1 MAPALQPF
9 WLYLLD
15 LIPIPQP
22 APSTFYALRC
32 LRSYDPTKSGWTS
45 GNVLFIHLNIVHAI
59 ESRRYDDDVKE
70 SFLRT
75 TQVDCGLLV
84 FLWSWICTLHSC
96 PVSPRSFVLF
106 ICLRIVAS
114 LLKEREVARISG
126 ALLD

>member
-45 GNVLFIHLNIVHAI
+45 GNILFIHLNIVHAI

-75 TQVDCGLLV
+75 TQVGCGLLV
-84 FLWSWICTLHSC
+84 FYGVGYAHCI
-96 PVSPRSFVLF
+96 VVL
-106 ICLRIVAS
+106 CL
-114 LLKEREVARISG
+114 LG
-126 ALLD
+126 ALSYLSVCA